1 MSIKNKFATAVATA
15 SLLAGLFGSAF
26 VPSAAGVVVTDPST
40 VVTKYT
46 TLTAGGEMQQAGTAK
61 SYGFNSSES
70 HDTDM
75 DPAGGQTNS
84 ATTYVDIA
92 LFTAG
97 AAGSGT
103 TKLDL
108 TNINN
113 VDTILKASS
122 SNANVNVGWAYDN
135 DTTDTL
141 PADSDVGGADDDG
154 DGSVDAVACTGDI
167 SVGTNSSIKN
177 VTGSD
182 NAGGQ
187 SFPVGDI
194 LVGAASG
201 VFRLCLTAETVTTAA
216 TSTITITW
224 GGAVVSTFSVTAVG
238 PVASLTASITDGYKY
253 IAEDNRFMNSWFTII
268 AKDANG
274 TQINGSD
281 KTVSTEYVDVYAWE
295 DNPLN
300 NQDEMV
306 DPFDGS
312 SDSGDYSNVMGD
324 GVSPIYFDLQADT
337 CLEATGPGEEDGDAG
352 SSYTIK
358 FADDAADADVVS
370 NAITITC
377 TLNSDGARV
386 TALTPEA
393 LTGARDYNEPNSGTD
408 WSKKDDLLGLVA
420 TVVDADGKPLGDGAD
435 FVDFVW
441 EVTSGDTLLDATIGY
456 MENGDGSRKVVGGN
470 YIAAT
475 LSPDVT
481 RDGRFTYVLT
491 ALNSDFDADEAVEL
505 AFTNRYTVGQSDGVL
520 TRTRNAAK
528 TVAVFRA
535 DMGEDAAFDIVTFYV
550 ELASGRVVEYDRLS
564 NADGVATLTLAKRN
578 TKIYVFADYLGAT
591 NQVAARFR

>member
-1 MSIKNKFATAVATA
+1 M
-15 SLLAGLFGSAF
+15 
-26 VPSAAGVVVTDPST
+26 D
-40 VVTKYT
+40 
-46 TLTAGGEMQQAGTAK
+46 QADTAK
-61 SYGFNSSES
+61 SYGFASATS

-75 DPAGGQTNS
+75 DPAGGQTND
-84 ATTYVDIA
+84 ANTYVDIA

-97 AAGSGT
+97 AAGLGT

-108 TNINN
+108 TAINN
-113 VDTILKASS
+113 VDTILKATS

-141 PADSDVGGADDDG
+141 PADLAGGVGDAGDADDAG

-167 SVGTNSSIKN
+167 SVGTNSSIKD
-177 VTGSD
+177 VTGSN

-201 VFRLCLTAETVTTAA
+201 VFRLCLTAETATTAA

-224 GGAVVSTFSVTAVG
+224 GGAVVSTFSVIAVG
-238 PVASLTASITDGYKY
+238 PVASLTASITHGYKY
-253 IAEDNRFMNSWFTII
+253 IAEGNNYRNSWFTII

-281 KTVSTEYVDVYAWE
+281 DSVSNDSVDVYAWE

-300 NQDEMV
+300 KQDETV
-306 DPFDGS
+306 DPFDGTS
-312 SDSGDYSNVMGD
+312 MSGDYSNFMGD
-324 GVSPIYFDLQADT
+324 GSSDIYYDLEADT
-337 CLEATGPGEEDGDAG
+337 CLAATGPGEEDGDAG

-358 FADDAADADVVS
+358 FADAASDADVVS

-377 TLNSDGARV
+377 TLNSSGARV

-408 WSKKDDLLGLVA
+408 WFKKDDLLSLVA

-435 FVDFVW
+435 DVNFDW
-441 EVTSGDTLLDATIGY
+441 EVTSGDTLLDASIGY
-456 MENGDGSRKVVGGN
+456 ESVVAGRTVRGGDF
-470 YIAAT
+470 IAAT
-475 LSPDVT
+475 LNPNVT
-481 RDGRFTYVLT
+481 RDGRFTYVIT
-491 ALNSDFDADEAVEL
+491 ALDSDLDTDDDVEK
-505 AFTNRYTVGQSDGVL
+505 AFSNKYTVGQTDGVL